1 MDSITALFTPHA
13 PHRTE
18 SSADD
23 TPNDDDSYSSPPT
36 SDEYNIYFG
45 YLHSHTGVSDGEGTP
60 EDAYSQAKEKGLDFF
75 GTSDHDYYPNDMT
88 IESWEYINR
97 VADSY
102 NEDGV
107 FTALVGF
114 EWTSDEAWEVETPDD
129 PISGP
134 GHNYGHFTVTGT
146 PSWCNSRLANCDT
159 LGEFV
164 KWLDSQPTGL
174 AIFNHPGQYDSNAF
188 NKLDFTKSEHI
199 IGMELWNRDKEYYT
213 KRGADGVRYYDEAL
227 QKGWRIGAGGGQDN
241 HSDDWATKNKS
252 RMAVLAKS
260 LSRSDIMEALEAR
273 RFYSTLIDGVALS
286 FQCNGQDMG
295 SVVLVE
301 GDGTGAHHTC
311 TVDVTSAHIFTWIE
325 LVHNGDEVV
334 SIENPSFPLT
344 SSIDA
349 DTINGNEYIYAVLY
363 QGCDWKVVTSPI
375 FFEAE
380 ELK

>member
-1 MDSITALFTPHA
+1 M
-13 PHRTE
+13 
-18 SSADD
+18 
-23 TPNDDDSYSSPPT
+23 
-36 SDEYNIYFG
+36 
-45 YLHSHTGVSDGEGTP
+45 
-60 EDAYSQAKEKGLDFF
+60 DFF

-159 LGEFV
+159 LEDFV

-174 AIFNHPGQYDSNAF
+174 AIFNHPGQYDSSAF
-188 NKLDFTKSEHI
+188 NKFDFTKSEHI
-199 IGMELWNRDKEYYT
+199 IGMEVWNRDKDYYT
-213 KRGADGVRYYDEAL
+213 RKGADGVRYYDEAL

-252 RMAVLAKS
+252 RMAVLAKD
-260 LSRSDIMEALEAR
+260 LSRTSLMEALEAR

-301 GDGTGAHHTC
+301 GDGTGAQHTC

-380 ELK
+380 ELKL